1 MTGVDNR
8 ESLIETL
15 AHLKTLD
22 QAPPF
27 QSPCLARKAIAGV
40 QNDSGAGGGGWWGLR
55 KDGRARER
63 SPQALV

>member
-1 MTGVDNR
+1 MTGVGVR

-40 QNDSGAGGGGWWGLR
+40 QNDSGAGEWW
-55 KDGRARER
+55 
-63 SPQALV
+63 LVVAK